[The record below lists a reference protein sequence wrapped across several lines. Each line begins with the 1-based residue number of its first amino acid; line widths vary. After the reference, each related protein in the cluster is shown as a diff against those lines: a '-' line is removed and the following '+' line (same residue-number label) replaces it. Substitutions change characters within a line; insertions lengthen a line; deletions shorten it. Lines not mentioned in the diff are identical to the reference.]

1 MTDKEL
7 EAIGMAIA
15 EVSGA
20 VESLGFIVSLPRF
33 SEEERGRHERLALRQ
48 AAKLRSINDRLRAI
62 RFGGK

>member
-1 MTDKEL
+1 MTDAEF
-7 EAIGMAIA
+7 EEIAMAIA

-33 SEEERGRHERLALRQ
+33 SEEERSRHERLAVRQ